1 MVFLGCKGNVV
12 GGRDLRLRQPS
23 ACHLSGPR
31 RAGQGPP
38 LHAEPKPAAI
48 APSPK
53 PYTPVCRRMGWGDA
67 GMKRRVLL
75 REPIGVA
82 LETLRAHQMRSFL
95 VLLGIILSVSTL
107 IVVVS
112 LISGVN
118 RYIAERVANL
128 GSNVFLL
135 TRFPIITDVEEFV
148 KANRRNK
155 KVTWDDY
162 AALSETMKLP
172 LRLGVEQRTSAKVR
186 VGSQSLED
194 CNIRGVTANMGEID
208 PVQPKDGRYSS
219 DGDDQSRAMVTM
231 TGRDVAEKLFPNVDA
246 IGQQVL
252 IDGRP
257 FQVVGI
263 AKPIGSVLGQSQDNF
278 AYIPIQTYF
287 KMYGSYE
294 GIWVNI
300 QARGAEWMD
309 RTQDEA
315 RALMRARRHLSP
327 NEKDNFGIFDSAT
340 LMDLWK
346 NLTGVIA
353 TAMIGVVSVFLVIG
367 GVVIMNVMLATV
379 TERTREIGIRKA
391 LGARHRDILLQ
402 FLIEAAFMAAVGGAI
417 GVGVAY
423 GIAGLTTA
431 TTSVPM
437 NVPIVAVLLAEV
449 ISASVGVFFGV
460 YPARRA
466 ASLQPI
472 EALRQEL

>member
-1 MVFLGCKGNVV
+1 
-12 GGRDLRLRQPS
+12 
-23 ACHLSGPR
+23 
-31 RAGQGPP
+31 
-38 LHAEPKPAAI
+38 
-48 APSPK
+48 
-53 PYTPVCRRMGWGDA
+53 
-67 GMKRRVLL
+67 MKRRVLL
-75 REPIGVA
+75 REPVSVA
-82 LETLRAHQMRSFL
+82 LETLRAHKMRSFL
-95 VLLGIILSVSTL
+95 MLLGIILSVSTL
-107 IVVVS
+107 IVVIA

-118 RYIAERVANL
+118 RYIADRVANL

-135 TRFPIITDVEEFV
+135 TRFPIITDVEEYV

-162 AALSETMKLP
+162 EALRANMKLP
-172 LRLGVEQRTSAKVR
+172 ERVGVELRASGKVR
-186 VGSQSLED
+186 AGSQSLED
-194 CNIRGVTANMGEID
+194 CSIRGVTANMVDID
-208 PVQPKDGRYSS
+208 IVTPADGRYISE
-219 DGDDQSRAMVTM
+219 GDDQSRALMTM
-231 TGRDVAEKLFPNVDA
+231 IGQDVATKLFPNVDA
-246 IGQQVL
+246 IGREIL

-287 KMYGSYE
+287 KIYGTQE
-294 GIWVNI
+294 TIWVNI

-327 NEKDNFGIFDSAT
+327 NETDNFGIFDSAT

-402 FLIEAAFMAAVGGAI
+402 FLVEAAVMAAVGGAI
-417 GVGVAY
+417 GVITAY
-423 GIAGLTTA
+423 AISGLTRA

-437 NVPIVAVLLAEV
+437 SVPFTAVVIAEV
-449 ISASVGVFFGV
+449 ISAAVGIFFGV
-460 YPARRA
+460 YPAKKA
-466 ASLQPI
+466 ASLPPI